1 MFIFIPRPQPHPL
14 VQQHQ
19 QQQMQSGQSPL
30 LQQHLSSM
38 QVSATAAT
46 DAEWAESPA
55 ATASK

>member
-1 MFIFIPRPQPHPL
+1 
-14 VQQHQ
+14 
-19 QQQMQSGQSPL
+19 MQSGQSPL

-55 ATASK
+55 ATAEATTDAEWAESPDATASQQHAV